1 MLTARALL
9 ILAEAEILDGH
20 GPVDRL
26 MIFLY
31 SKALIDLLSQL
42 IDAGDGTLHAVF
54 VLGHAHLQT
63 QATLFGR
70 VLGAERVALVLLLL
84 LNGLS
89 LGPGIRLLLDPAFS
103 ERFQLGF

>member
-1 MLTARALL
+1 MLTAGALL

-31 SKALIDLLSQL
+31 SQALIDLLSQL
-42 IDAGDGTLHAVF
+42 IDAGDGTLHAIF
-54 VLGHAHLQT
+54 VLGHAHLHTQT
-63 QATLFGR
+63 TLFGR
-70 VLGAERVALVLLLL
+70 VLGAQRVALVLLL

-89 LGPGIRLLLDPAFS
+89 LGPGIRLLFDPAFS